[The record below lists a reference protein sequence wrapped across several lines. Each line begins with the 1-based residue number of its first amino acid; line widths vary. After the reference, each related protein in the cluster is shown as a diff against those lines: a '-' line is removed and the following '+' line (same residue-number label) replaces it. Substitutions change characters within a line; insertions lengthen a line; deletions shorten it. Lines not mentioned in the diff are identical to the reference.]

1 MEQKDDWRLR
11 GQEEYLQN
19 VSLYFLAYSPRLE
32 TWEHEHC
39 EFCWAKFGLESENLH
54 EGYCTTPT
62 NTPESLWI
70 CPKCFADFQETFQW
84 SIRNNIEK

>member
-19 VSLYFLAYSPRLE
+19 IPLYFLEYSPRSE

-62 NTPESLWI
+62 NTHKSLWI

-84 SIRNNIEK
+84 NIQNNNDK